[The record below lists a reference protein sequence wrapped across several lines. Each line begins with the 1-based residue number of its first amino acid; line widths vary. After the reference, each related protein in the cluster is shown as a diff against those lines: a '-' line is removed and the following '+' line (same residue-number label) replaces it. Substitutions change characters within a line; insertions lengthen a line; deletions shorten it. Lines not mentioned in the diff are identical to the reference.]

1 MSKTTPAAQDDAV
14 TRETLEASIAASLG
28 PVIAEA
34 IRSASPPPASPG
46 GQRLKESLQGGQAP
60 AVRRTNDFYDPA
72 IAPMVAAFSYKRAKD
87 NPGMKIHEAVD
98 VVTGRSS
105 KSPQHDLSL
114 FYENHLNSMS
124 LAGFGNTQRVD
135 IANVGGLLVPD
146 FVNRVLIEKRE
157 ERELFFQLGIP
168 TESFQNGLW
177 EADKI
182 TGNPSVSWLGGEFVA
197 PPLTGMKAERVR
209 EVARKL
215 GAVIPATHEAMNRSQ
230 LGDMQRL
237 QRELLNSTSRER
249 DTTLLL
255 SDGSEPSAPVGIRG
269 LSTTSIPAG
278 PYNPGDSPETKLQ
291 TILEDIRTVTG
302 QMNDVFSAMT
312 APVCVMSDRDNTF
325 VNTFRTTGAA
335 TSPLGAQ
342 DIRASLGS
350 FTHFGTTKIPT
361 TLGVGGNESYV
372 MFLDAA
378 DFVYLENTQDGVRI
392 KMTEDA
398 SLEDGS
404 GGMVSLWQRDAGAVM
419 VTVECGLTQTH
430 TSTGI
435 ILTGVK
441 WGA

>member
-1 MSKTTPAAQDDAV
+1 MSDITPAAQDEAV
-14 TRETLEASIAASLG
+14 THATLEASIAASLG

-34 IRSASPPPASPG
+34 IRSASPTPASAEG
-46 GQRLKESLQGGQAP
+46 ERLQASLQGGQAP
-60 AVRRTNDFYDPA
+60 AVRRTTEFFDPA
-72 IAPMVAAFSYKRAKD
+72 IAPMIAAFAYKKAKD
-87 NPGMKIHEAVD
+87 NPGMRIHEAVD
-98 VVTGRSS
+98 AVTRSSS
-105 KSPQHDLSL
+105 KSPRHELSL

-124 LAGFGNTQRVD
+124 LAGYEDTQRVD

-157 ERELFFQLGIP
+157 EKELFFQLGIP
-168 TESFQNGLW
+168 QEAFQNGLW

-182 TGNPSVSWLGGEFVA
+182 TGNPSVTWLGGEFVA
-197 PPLTGMKAERVR
+197 PPLTGMTAERVR

-237 QRELLNSTSRER
+237 QRELLNATSRER

-278 PYNPGDSPETKLQ
+278 PYNAADSPEQKLQ
-291 TILEDIRTVTG
+291 NILRDIRSVTG
-302 QMNDVFSAMT
+302 QMNDVFSNMT
-312 APVCVMSDRDNTF
+312 NPVCVMSDRDNTF
-325 VNTFRTTGAA
+325 VNTFRTTGAV
-335 TSPLGAQ
+335 TNPLGAQ

-350 FTHFGTTKIPT
+350 FNHFGTTKIPT
-361 TLGVGGNESYV
+361 TLGGGGDESYV

-378 DFVYLENTQDGVRI
+378 DFVYLENTQNGVRI

-404 GGMVSLWQRDAGAVM
+404 GNMVSLWQRDAGAVM

-441 WGA
+441 WGV